1 MSNVAGEIYFIAE
14 EPSITAPPVRVKIG
28 LVRESQKR
36 DSRDRRSDH
45 QTGNPRR
52 LILLE
57 AIQTARVSKVENS
70 LHQRLASRRG
80 LGEWFELSEAE
91 LNTAVET
98 CRELAEQQAVHLPVI
113 RLADTM
119 RGASRNDTMIN
130 TTDEI
135 NRWHLAHQVAT
146 ASVHVFKNLKKS
158 YSDLVKAAH
167 ADEINVDEFAKVS
180 QVEMSCS
187 SWFKEFHPAE
197 YEASKQG
204 AKSVKFSPQKLEA
217 EPALEADQRSL
228 CEEFQERLT
237 GWSPGVG
244 FTELHRLY
252 LESLLPM
259 QIWKE
264 ELELA
269 TAYLKYFCDQNRGIN
284 EVCEWKPISSRK
296 FSKSIAEEK
305 FPQLVEM
312 YASAELS
319 SGPRITLRGGDESED
334 SDD

>member
-14 EPSITAPPVRVKIG
+14 EPSMSAPPVRVKIG

-57 AIQTARVSKVENS
+57 AIHTARVSKVENS
-70 LHQRLASRRG
+70 LHKRLASRRG

-91 LNTAVET
+91 LKAALET

-113 RLADTM
+113 RLAGTM
-119 RGASRNDTMIN
+119 RGTSRNDTVIATNDKIN
-130 TTDEI
+130 
-135 NRWHLAHQVAT
+135 NWHLTHQVAT
-146 ASVHVFKNLKKS
+146 ASLSVFKNLKNS
-158 YSDLVKAAH
+158 YSALVKAAQ
-167 ADEINVDEFAKVS
+167 ADGVDVDEFAKVS
-180 QVEMSCS
+180 QVQMSCS

-197 YEASKQG
+197 YEASKQA
-204 AKSVKFSPQKLEA
+204 AKSVKFSPQSLKA
-217 EPALEADQRSL
+217 EPALEADEKSL
-228 CEEFQERLT
+228 CKEFEARLT
-237 GWSPGVG
+237 EWSPGVG

-252 LESLLPM
+252 LELLLPM

-269 TAYLKYFCDQNRGIN
+269 TAYLKFFCDQNRGIH
-284 EVCEWKPISSRK
+284 EVCEWKPMSSRK
-296 FSKSIAEEK
+296 FSRGIAEDRY
-305 FPQLVEM
+305 PQLVEL
-312 YASAELS
+312 YAAAELPS
-319 SGPRITLRGGDESED
+319 SPGVTLRGGDESEE